1 MKIFFLI
8 LGILFSLTSESYSN
22 DKGKLGIRFA
32 QSGQEEARRSPELA
46 KRIPSP
52 KLRKTP
58 AWFWAN
64 GKPLSSLELLYLEAD
79 LETPGVDWFWGDR
92 KPLTP
97 NENVVMPEPLTF
109 PNWIQVADT
118 PITRPTEKTID
129 QPTKRKIFLTA
140 DHLTHDNKRD
150 IIWAWGKVVIQF
162 DDRTLQADKVK
173 INNKTGNGKAVGNVI
188 ITRNDG
194 TRLRGN
200 KTLFNTNN
208 EQGRLFEARGR
219 LGKSFYIKGK
229 DITRY
234 TETHYKIK
242 KGHLTTCE
250 GSLPDWLFEAES
262 MDIEVGDRALFTK
275 GVFKVRGVPI
285 FYFPVGYIPINQN
298 RKSGFLM
305 PSFGNSDTDGTTFN
319 NTYYWVIN
327 GHSDATFTLGY
338 QGRRGFNPGI
348 DYRYTPNATTK
359 GSITASYI
367 DDKITRSTFWKVNA
381 IHKQEFANEFK
392 FDGILDLESGF
403 GRNFSDNSSQRTRRN
418 TDSHATLTK
427 TWDNNHT
434 LDILTRYRDSTQD
447 SSDQTFAE
455 LPRITYKIP
464 RSVLGD
470 SGNGDS
476 SNFYFNLDTSFTSF
490 LTDLDSDPD
499 VDDNFTVHRFD
510 FHPQISY
517 TMKIAPWLSFTPTLG
532 IRETVYSEGL
542 NATANNKRLDFFT
555 RESFDVSAAFEGPR
569 IEKIF
574 NLKNKYIPKVKHLI
588 EPRLTYSFIPDLDEI
603 DREKIKVLDGIDS
616 VNRTSRITYSL
627 TQRLLQK
634 ELEKEDTFSTREVL
648 RFDISQS
655 FDLIEAT
662 GKENSENKRPFADI
676 RFDLDSRL
684 TDTFEFNADTTF
696 DIYDNVFEAWNFE
709 IGVKPVDSLF
719 LSLERRHVRRGDV
732 FTIASLDWAMKEG
745 WRLQA
750 STRLDEK
757 TDTHREN
764 HLTLVYDDP
773 CECWGFNFDFVKRN
787 NFRAGGSGL
796 NETKFFLGFTLR
808 GLGSIATAKQDLVD
822 LHRTFESIYD
832 RKNDTK

>member
-1 MKIFFLI
+1 MKILFLI

-22 DKGKLGIRFA
+22 DEGELGRKFSP
-32 QSGQEEARRSPELA
+32 SGQEEAQRSPELA
-46 KRIPSP
+46 KGASSSN
-52 KLRKTP
+52 KTP

-64 GKPLSSLELLYLEAD
+64 GKPLSPSELLYLEVG
-79 LETPGVDWFWGDR
+79 LETPDADWFWGNGQ
-92 KPLTP
+92 PLTS
-97 NENVVMPEPLTF
+97 NESVVMPEQLTF

-118 PITRPTEKTID
+118 PITLPPEKVVE
-129 QPTKRKIFLTA
+129 QPTKEKIFLTA
-140 DHLTHDNKRD
+140 DHMTHDNKRGMV
-150 IIWAWGKVVIQF
+150 WAWGKVVIQLS
-162 DDRTLQADKVK
+162 DRTIQADKVK
-173 INNKTGNGKAVGNVI
+173 VNNKTGNGTAIGNVI
-188 ITRNDG
+188 ITQSDG

-208 EQGRLFEARGR
+208 EQGRMFEARGR
-219 LGKSFYIKGK
+219 LGKSFYLKGK
-229 DITRY
+229 DVTRY
-234 TETHYKIK
+234 TETHYKVK
-242 KGHLTTCE
+242 KGRLTTCE

-262 MDIEVGDRALFTK
+262 MDIVVGDRALFTK
-275 GVFKVRGVPI
+275 GVFKVRDIPI
-285 FYFPVGYIPINQN
+285 LYFPAGYIPINQN

-319 NTYYWVIN
+319 NTYYWAIN

-338 QGRRGFNPGI
+338 QSKRGFNPGI
-348 DYRYTPNATTK
+348 EYRYAPDADTRGA
-359 GSITASYI
+359 IVASYI
-367 DDKITRSTFWKVNA
+367 DDKITRSTFWKVDA
-381 IHKQEFANEFK
+381 SHKQEFSNGFE
-392 FDGILDLESGF
+392 FDGILELESGF

-427 TWDNNHT
+427 TWDNNST
-434 LDILTRYRDSTQD
+434 LDILTRFRDSSQD

-455 LPRITYKIP
+455 LPRITYKVP
-464 RSVLGD
+464 RYALGD
-470 SGNGDS
+470 SDA
-476 SNFYFNLDTSFTSF
+476 SNFYVNLDTSFTSF
-490 LTDLDSDPD
+490 LTDLDSSPD
-499 VDDNFTVHRFD
+499 VDDDFSVQRFD
-510 FHPQISY
+510 FHPQLSY
-517 TMKIAPWLSFTPTLG
+517 TMQIAPWLSFTPTLG
-532 IRETVYSEGL
+532 LRETVYSEGL
-542 NATANNKRLDFFT
+542 DATKNNKRLDLFS
-555 RESFDVSAAFEGPR
+555 RESFDVTAAFEGPR
-569 IEKIF
+569 IEKVF
-574 NLKNKYIPKVKHLI
+574 SLKNKYIPKVKHLI
-588 EPRLTYSFIPDLDEI
+588 EPRLSYNFIPDLDEI

-616 VNRTSRITYSL
+616 VNRKSSISYSL

-634 ELEKEDTFSTREVL
+634 ELEKGDTFSTREVL

-662 GKENSENKRPFADI
+662 GSENSENKRPFADI

-696 DIYDNVFEAWNFE
+696 DIYDDAFEAWNFE

-719 LSLERRHVRRGDV
+719 LSLERRYVRRGSV

-750 STRLDEK
+750 STRLDEN
-757 TDTHREN
+757 TDTNREN

-773 CECWGFNFDFVKRN
+773 CRCWGFNFDWVKRN

-808 GLGSIATAKQDLVD
+808 GLGSIVSAKQDLVD

-832 RKNDTK
+832 TEDDTK

>member
-1 MKIFFLI
+1 MF
-8 LGILFSLTSESYSN
+8 FSLTSESYSN
-22 DKGKLGIRFA
+22 DKGELGIRFS

-64 GKPLSSLELLYLEAD
+64 GKPLSSSELLYLKAD
-79 LETPGVDWFWGDR
+79 LEAPGVDWFWGDK

-97 NENVVMPEPLTF
+97 IESVAMPEPLTF

-319 NTYYWVIN
+319 NTYYWAIN

-367 DDKITRSTFWKVNA
+367 DDKITRSTFWKVDA

-447 SSDQTFAE
+447 SS
-455 LPRITYKIP
+455 
-464 RSVLGD
+464 
-470 SGNGDS
+470 
-476 SNFYFNLDTSFTSF
+476 TSFTSF

-719 LSLERRHVRRGDV
+719 LSLERRYVRRGDV
-732 FTIASLDWAMKEG
+732 FTIASLDWAMKKG

-808 GLGSIATAKQDLVD
+808 GLGKIRTAKQDLVD
-822 LHRTFESIYD
+822 FHRTFESIYD

>member
-1 MKIFFLI
+1 MKILFLI

-22 DKGKLGIRFA
+22 DEGELGRKFS
-32 QSGQEEARRSPELA
+32 QSGQEEAQRSPELA
-46 KRIPSP
+46 KGASSSN
-52 KLRKTP
+52 KTP

-64 GKPLSSLELLYLEAD
+64 RKPLSPTELLYLEAG
-79 LETPGVDWFWGDR
+79 LETPGADWFWGNGQ
-92 KPLTP
+92 PLTP
-97 NENVVMPEPLTF
+97 NESVVMPEQLSF
-109 PNWIQVADT
+109 PSWIQVADT
-118 PITRPTEKTID
+118 PITLPPEKVVE
-129 QPTKRKIFLTA
+129 QPTKEKIFLTA
-140 DHLTHDNKRD
+140 DHMTHDNKRGMV
-150 IIWAWGKVVIQF
+150 WAWGKVVIQLK
-162 DDRTLQADKVK
+162 DRTIQANKVK
-173 INNKTGNGKAVGNVI
+173 VNNKTGNGTAIGNVI
-188 ITRNDG
+188 ITQSDG

-208 EQGRLFEARGR
+208 EQGRIFETRGR
-219 LGKSFYIKGK
+219 LGKNFYLKGK

-234 TETHYKIK
+234 SETHYKVK

-262 MDIEVGDRALFTK
+262 MDIVVGDRALFTK
-275 GVFKVRGVPI
+275 GVFKVRDIPI
-285 FYFPVGYIPINQN
+285 LYFPAGYIPINQN

-319 NTYYWVIN
+319 NTYYWAIN

-338 QGRRGFNPGI
+338 QSKRGFNPGI
-348 DYRYTPNATTK
+348 EYRYTPDADTR
-359 GSITASYI
+359 GAIIASYI
-367 DDKITRSTFWKVNA
+367 DDKITQSTFWKVDASHEQKFSNGF
-381 IHKQEFANEFK
+381 E
-392 FDGILDLESGF
+392 FDGILELESGF
-403 GRNFSDNSSQRTRRN
+403 GRNFSDNSSQRTSRN

-427 TWDNNHT
+427 TFDNNST
-434 LDILTRYRDSTQD
+434 LDILTRYRDSSQE

-455 LPRITYKIP
+455 LPRITYKAP
-464 RSVLGD
+464 KYALGD
-470 SGNGDS
+470 S
-476 SNFYFNLDTSFTSF
+476 NFYVNLDTSFTSF
-490 LTDLDSDPD
+490 LTDLDSSPD
-499 VDDNFTVHRFD
+499 VDDDFSVQRFD
-510 FHPQISY
+510 FHPQLSY

-532 IRETVYSEGL
+532 LRETVYSEGL
-542 NATANNKRLDFFT
+542 DATKNNKRLDLFS
-555 RESFDVSAAFEGPR
+555 RESFDVTAAFEGPR

-574 NLKNKYIPKVKHLI
+574 SLKNKYIPKVKHLI

-616 VNRTSRITYSL
+616 VNRQSSVTYSL

-634 ELEKEDTFSTREVL
+634 ELEKEGTFSTREVL

-662 GKENSENKRPFADI
+662 GSENSENKRPFADI

-684 TDTFEFNADTTF
+684 TDTLEFNADTTF
-696 DIYDNVFEAWNFE
+696 DIYDDAFEAWNFE

-719 LSLERRHVRRGDV
+719 LSLERRYVRRGDV

-750 STRLDEK
+750 STRLDEN
-757 TDTHREN
+757 TDTNREN

-773 CECWGFNFDFVKRN
+773 CQCWGFNFDWVKRN

-808 GLGSIATAKQDLVD
+808 GLGSIASAKQDLVD
-822 LHRTFESIYD
+822 LHRTFESIYNTED
-832 RKNDTK
+832 DTK